1 MCFKHVPKQTRRK
14 PNDHVEQMMLLGYHP
29 TCAYKLY
36 DPRMKKVVISRDVT
50 MDETRCWN
58 WETNSTEAL
67 KRLVMN
73 LEDDQHKKSSV
84 VARNQPRRSQRE
96 RHTPQTLN
104 NYEMFPDTTITTEGD
119 LV

>member
-1 MCFKHVPKQTRRK
+1 MDIIQQVLTSCKKNFVPHCPEALR
-14 PNDHVEQMMLLGYHP
+14 Y
-29 TCAYKLY
+29 AYKLY
-36 DPRMKKVVISRDVT
+36 DPKMRKVVINRDVVV
-50 MDETRCWN
+50 DETRCWN

>member
-1 MCFKHVPKQTRRK
+1 
-14 PNDHVEQMMLLGYHP
+14 MMLLGYHP
-29 TCAYKLY
+29 TGAYKLY
-36 DPRMKKVVISRDVT
+36 DPRMKKVVINRDVT

>member
-58 WETNSTEAL
+58 WETSDSKSIE
-67 KRLVMN
+67 KIVSVN
-73 LEDDQHKKSSV
+73 LEDDQS
-84 VARNQPRRSQRE
+84 
-96 RHTPQTLN
+96 
-104 NYEMFPDTTITTEGD
+104 I
-119 LV
+119 